1 APPSRGDPPGGLP
14 ASRGLAL
21 LTLRAVVLDDLGV
34 LSQTLEPL
42 VDVVPALRAAGLR
55 TAVLSNADG
64 PPRPGL
70 VGLTDLLLL
79 SGQTGLRKPDP
90 AAFTDAAVRLGV
102 APGECV
108 HVDDL
113 AENVR
118 GAAAAGLVGVLHRTR
133 ARTLAELEAL
143 LGRPLRP

>member
-1 APPSRGDPPGGLP
+1 M
-14 ASRGLAL
+14 
-21 LTLRAVVLDDLGV
+21 
-34 LSQTLEPL
+34 LSQAREPL
-42 VDVVPALRAAGLR
+42 DDVVPQLRAAGLR

-70 VGLTDLLLL
+70 AGLVDVVLL
-79 SGQTGLRKPDP
+79 SGDTGLRKPDP
-90 AAFTDAAVRLGV
+90 AAFTDAVGRLGV

-113 AENVR
+113 PVNVR

-133 ARTLAELEAL
+133 AGTLAELSAL
-143 LGRPLRP
+143 LDLPLGA

>member
-1 APPSRGDPPGGLP
+1 M
-14 ASRGLAL
+14 
-21 LTLRAVVLDDLGV
+21 
-34 LSQTLEPL
+34 LSGTAEPL
-42 VDVVPALRAAGLR
+42 LDVVPLLRAAGLR

-70 VGLTDLLLL
+70 LGVADLVLL
-79 SGQTGLRKPDP
+79 SGDTGLRKPDP
-90 AAFTDAAVRLGV
+90 AAFLHAAGRLGV

-113 AENVR
+113 ARNVR

-133 ARTLAELEAL
+133 AATVAELEVL
-143 LGRPLRP
+143 LGVPL

>member
-1 APPSRGDPPGGLP
+1 MI
-14 ASRGLAL
+14 
-21 LTLRAVVLDDLGV
+21 RAVVFDDLGV
-34 LSQTLEPL
+34 LSQAAEPL
-42 VDVVPALRAAGLR
+42 DDVVALLRAAGLR

-64 PPRPGL
+64 PPRDGL
-70 VGLTDLLLL
+70 EGLADVVLL

-90 AAFTDAAVRLGV
+90 AAFSGAAARLGV

-113 AENVR
+113 PANVR

-133 ARTLAELEAL
+133 AATLSELEAL
-143 LGRPLRP
+143 TGTVLR